1 MSLKQYFPGVSLV
14 LLIAVF
20 STVMSKVNASFDSLV
35 ISILVGMFIG
45 NLFTRHDSL
54 RSGIE
59 GVISV
64 LLPAG
69 IALYGTQVGFSQ
81 MDGSLILLILLVFLA
96 LFGLTLLLARVFNI
110 NRKTAVLLASGLS
123 VCGATAVAVISPL
136 IGARREDTSVSIIS
150 LVMLGL
156 TGMIFYPI
164 ISDLFSLTRGEFNFL
179 AGTTLP
185 MLGQVKVAAAS
196 ACPECVDEAV
206 KIKLI
211 RISFLLFLVTAAI
224 FLSGKEEKKVR
235 VPWFILVFLAGAVVV
250 NTTGVLD
257 PFLGQ
262 LKTLSGFC
270 LSAGLAAIGYCVDF
284 DAVIDEGITPLGVL
298 FLAWG
303 VVILMMYFIRNI
315 F

>member
-1 MSLKQYFPGVSLV
+1 MSLARYFPGISLA

-20 STVMSKVNASFDSLV
+20 STLMSLVNAAFDSLV
-35 ISILVGMFIG
+35 LSIIVGMFVG
-45 NLFTRHDSL
+45 NLFTRHDSF

-59 GVISV
+59 GVISI

-69 IALYGTQVGFSQ
+69 IAMYGTQVGLSR
-81 MDGSLILLILLVFLA
+81 MHGSLILLILLVFLA
-96 LFGLTLLLARVFNI
+96 LFGLTLLMARVFNI
-110 NRKTAVLLASGLS
+110 NRKTAILLASGLS
-123 VCGATAVAVISPL
+123 VCGAAAVAVISPL
-136 IGARREDTSVSIIS
+136 IGARREDTSVSIIA

-164 ISDLFSLTRGEFNFL
+164 VNDMFSLTREEFNFF

-185 MLGQVKVAAAS
+185 MMGQVKVAAAS
-196 ACPECVDEAV
+196 ACPECLDEAL

-211 RISFLLFLVTAAI
+211 RISFLLFLVTAAV
-224 FLSGKEEKKVR
+224 FLSGKEEKKIR
-235 VPWFILVFLAGAVVV
+235 VPWFIVVFLAAAVVV
-250 NTTGVLD
+250 NTTGILD
-257 PFLGQ
+257 SFLGQ

-284 DAVIDEGITPLGVL
+284 DAVIDEGVTPLAVL

-303 VVILMMYFIRNI
+303 VVIFMMYFIRNI